1 MIMGDLTTLI
11 RRAHQGDAEA
21 REEAYGLLYE
31 DLRKLARARLAR
43 SGRNTLLDT
52 TALVNEAYLRL
63 ARADGMVPEDRYRYL
78 AYASQAMRSV
88 IVDLVRAR
96 ATERRGNLAQH
107 VTLDTGVRDSVA
119 AGEEEI
125 LRVHEALE
133 ELVSVDERMV
143 RVVEM
148 RYFAGLTE
156 KEIGEAL
163 GVTERTVRRDWE
175 KARMLLAAALK

>member
-1 MIMGDLTTLI
+1 MADLTTLI
-11 RRAHQGDAEA
+11 RLAHQGDADA
-21 REEAYGLLYE
+21 RERAFGMLYS

-52 TALVNEAYLRL
+52 SALINEAYIRL
-63 ARADGMVPEDRYRYL
+63 ARADGLVPEDRFRYL
-78 AYASQAMRSV
+78 GYASRAMRSV
-88 IVDLVRAR
+88 IVDLARAR
-96 ATERRGNLAQH
+96 ATERRGLRAQH
-107 VTLDTGVRDSVA
+107 VTLDTEVSESVPTS
-119 AGEEEI
+119 ENEI

-133 ELVSVDERMV
+133 ELVSVDERLV

-156 KEIGEAL
+156 KEIAEVL